1 MAFSTAPFADRA
13 LTVVALGGNALSPPS
28 GDASYT
34 AEREIVSATARELA
48 ALVAEGRR
56 LIIVHG
62 NGPQVGRLMRS
73 DLAGGNLDIHVAQ
86 TQGELGYLL
95 TQALTSAGV
104 ADALCLVTRS
114 VVAADDPELLA
125 PSKAVGPTLPQ
136 PPPGQPSRRS
146 GDGWRVLVGSPK
158 PVAVPEFEAI
168 RAASGSSHVI
178 AGGGGGIPVTGTGEP
193 VQGVV
198 DKDRVA
204 ALLAIRLE
212 AQALVFATDVDGVFE
227 HFQGPDRRLVPGLDL
242 DDADALLAT
251 GTLGAGSMAPK
262 VESALA
268 FARACGRPAHI
279 GPLGAI
285 AAALRGEAGTTIGA
299 VV

>member
-1 MAFSTAPFADRA
+1 MASSTVPFADRP

-34 AEREIVSATARELA
+34 AERHIVAATARELA
-48 ALVAEGRR
+48 DLVDEGRR
-56 LIIVHG
+56 LLIVHG
-62 NGPQVGRLMRS
+62 NGPQVGRLMRT

-95 TQALTSAGV
+95 AQALNAAGV
-104 ADALCLVTRS
+104 ADVLCLVTRS
-114 VVAADDPELLA
+114 IVAADDPELLA
-125 PSKAVGPTLPQ
+125 PSKAVGPALTR

-146 GDGWRVLVGSPK
+146 GQRWRVLVGSPK
-158 PVAVPEFEAI
+158 PLEVRELDAI
-168 RAASGSSHVI
+168 RAASASHHVI
-178 AGGGGGIPVTGTGEP
+178 AAGGGGIPVTQTGEP

-212 AQALVFATDVDGVFE
+212 AQALVFATDVEGVFE
-227 HFQGPDRRLVPGLDL
+227 GFDTPDRRLIPGLDV
-242 DDADALLAT
+242 DAADALLAKDA
-251 GTLGAGSMAPK
+251 LGAGSMAPK
-262 VESALA
+262 VESASA

-285 AAALRGEAGTTIGA
+285 AAALRGETGTTIGA
-299 VV
+299 AV